1 MTSCQGLTDSIEILV
16 ELLVLDMLSDNRS
29 KLGERCEL
37 LMLVLANVISE
48 DVSDNIKREL
58 LEL

>member
-1 MTSCQGLTDSIEILV
+1 LV

-48 DVSDNIKREL
+48 DVSGNIKREL